1 MSDFIQGFT
10 ESMAHQ
16 ANVTSAYGQD
26 LNSNAGRTAA
36 TVMDL
41 NASWRGPGYTAA
53 ASVGDGWQSG
63 VRPHHARVD
72 NRSAGVNQISGQYDH
87 QIGSEVQ
94 VMSGLGSLTA

>member
-16 ANVTSAYGQD
+16 GNVTSAYGQN
-26 LNSNAGRTAA
+26 LMSNASRTAA

-53 ASVGDGWQSG
+53 AAVGDGWQAG

-72 NRSAGVNQISGQYDH
+72 NRSAAVSQTAGMYDNQMS
-87 QIGSEVQ
+87 SEVH
-94 VMSGLGSLTA
+94 VMGGIGALTA

>member
-16 ANVTSAYGQD
+16 AHVTSAYGQD
-26 LNSNAGRTAA
+26 LSANASRTAA

-53 ASVGDGWQSG
+53 AAVGDSWQGG

-72 NRSAGVNQISGQYDH
+72 NRSAGVQQMAGQYDG
-87 QIGSEVQ
+87 QISNEVQ
-94 VMSGLGSLTA
+94 VMSGLGALTA